1 MSLESK
7 IDKLIA
13 AVEANTAVHL
23 SGGTV
28 AAPAVESAPAAPVAP
43 AAVAPAA
50 PVAPAAVAPA
60 APVAPQVTAPTP
72 AAPAVAPAPA
82 VAASTAPFA
91 DHQGLMTY
99 IMGKYQSLGAEKG
112 GQIQTILVNLGF
124 NNINDV
130 TADKY
135 GDLHSQV
142 EAIQ

>member
-50 PVAPAAVAPA
+50 PVAP
-60 APVAPQVTAPTP
+60 QVTAPTP
-72 AAPAVAPAPA
+72 AAPAVAHAPA

>member
-50 PVAPAAVAPA
+50 PVAP
-60 APVAPQVTAPTP
+60 QVTAPTP
-72 AAPAVAPAPA
+72 AAPA